1 MKLKIKTK
9 FEYSFDDEINFIIFE
24 KKDDNKLYFK
34 AEYNDNPIEI
44 RFSSLENKKQ
54 CKLDTIMKKI
64 EKEFLIY
71 SYDDIM
77 DFCYLKKF
85 R

>member
-24 KKDDNKLYFK
+24 KNDDNKLYFR
-34 AEYNDNPIEI
+34 AGCNDGPVEVP
-44 RFSSLENKKQ
+44 FSSLENKKE
-54 CKLDTIMKKI
+54 CELDTIMKKI

-71 SYDDIM
+71 SYDDILM
-77 DFCYLKKF
+77 I
-85 R
+85 

>member
-1 MKLKIKTK
+1 MMKLNLLFSK
-9 FEYSFDDEINFIIFE
+9 

-44 RFSSLENKKQ
+44 PFSSLENKKQ

-71 SYDDIM
+71 SYDDILM
-77 DFCYLKKF
+77 I
-85 R
+85 